1 MVLEHQ
7 FIKDGACK
15 VLRSM
20 KGVTYD
26 LDTAARLHCS

>member
-7 FIKDGACK
+7 YVKDGACK
-15 VLRSM
+15 VLSR

-26 LDTAARLHCS
+26 LNTAARLHCS